1 MISPQTSSDSD
12 FLNFWKNTVVDSNIL
27 SENLKIQI
35 VSWQSFCQK
44 LRKNLQKDLKIL
56 TVFLYL
62 RCVNDVKRK
71 FTGTDMPCMKRKNS
85 SLCSSLII
93 NKIKRQKSDYSE
105 SKNHDIDSKTCKP
118 TVFIKMEDGLKRI
131 WSCWVKNSIASKWL
145 R

>member
-1 MISPQTSSDSD
+1 MISPQTNSDSD

-71 FTGTDMPCMKRKNS
+71 FTGTDMQCMKRKNL
-85 SLCSSLII
+85 SLCSGLII
-93 NKIKRQKSDYSE
+93 NKKKRQKSDYSE
-105 SKNHDIDSKTCKP
+105 SKNHDIVSKKCKP
-118 TVFIKMEDGLKRI
+118 TVFIKLEDGLKQI
-131 WSCWVKNSIASKWL
+131 WSYWVKNLIASKRL
-145 R
+145 I

>member
-27 SENLKIQI
+27 SESSKIQI
-35 VSWQSFCQK
+35 VSWQSFYQK

-56 TVFLYL
+56 TVSLYL

-71 FTGTDMPCMKRKNS
+71 FTGTDMLCMKRKSS

-105 SKNHDIDSKTCKP
+105 SKNHDIVSKKCKP
-118 TVFIKMEDGLKRI
+118 TVFIKLEDGLKRI
-131 WSCWVKNSIASKWL
+131 WSC
-145 R
+145 